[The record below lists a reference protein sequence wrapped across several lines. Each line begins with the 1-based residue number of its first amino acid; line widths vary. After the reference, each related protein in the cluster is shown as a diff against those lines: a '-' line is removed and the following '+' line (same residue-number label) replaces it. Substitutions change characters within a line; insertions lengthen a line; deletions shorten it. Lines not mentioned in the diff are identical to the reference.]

1 MLELRMSSMG
11 GCDRALVYEA
21 MQVEGEPRTKESE
34 LTLELGRVMEPVI
47 LKAQGYQVEDPQIE
61 LVLPVGQHQLVGHP
75 EGREGC
81 LLLEVKTM
89 ADYAWRQAT
98 KNLVINYYPQY
109 GAQNGCYFAAWGRC
123 DASRFIL
130 FNKNTSKIV
139 EQDFTYQEIMQHA
152 RRAVRQ
158 ARRVFK
164 YAEWGCLPPKPE
176 NLAKWQCK
184 AKYCK
189 YHLCPHNEG
198 HQAFIMRETA
208 PRERRAA

>member
-1 MLELRMSSMG
+1 MLQLRMSSMG

-21 MQVEGEPRTKESE
+21 LQVEGEPRTKESE
-34 LTLELGRVMEPVI
+34 LTLELGKVMEPVI
-47 LKAQGYQVEDPQIE
+47 LKAQGYEVEDPQIE
-61 LVLPVGQHQLVGHP
+61 LVLPVGKHRLVGHP
-75 EGREGC
+75 EGRCGS

-98 KNLVINYYPQY
+98 KELVINYYPQY
-109 GAQNGCYFAAWGRC
+109 GAQNGCYFAAWGYC

-139 EQDFTYQEIMQHA
+139 EQDFNYQEIMQHA

-158 ARRVFK
+158 AKRVFK
-164 YAEWGCLPPKPE
+164 YAEWGELPEKPE
-176 NLAKWQCK
+176 GLKKWQCQ

-198 HQAFIMRETA
+198 NLAFVMKETE
-208 PRERRAA
+208 PTRRRAA

>member
-1 MLELRMSSMG
+1 MELRMSSMG
-11 GCDRALVYEA
+11 GCDRALCYEA
-21 MQVEGEPRTKESE
+21 LQVKGEPRTKESE
-34 LTLELGRVMEPVI
+34 LTLELGRIMEPVI

-61 LVLPVGQHQLVGHP
+61 LVLPVGQHRLVGHP
-75 EGREGC
+75 EGREVR

-89 ADYAWRQAT
+89 ADYAWKQAT
-98 KNLVINYYPQY
+98 KAGVINYYPQY

-123 DASRFIL
+123 DTSRFIL

-139 EQDFTYQEIMQHA
+139 EQDFTCQEIMQHA

-164 YAEWGCLPPKPE
+164 FAERGELPPKPE
-176 NLAKWQCK
+176 NLKKWQCQ

-198 HQAFIMRETA
+198 HQNYTTEE
-208 PRERRAA
+208 PGRERRAA